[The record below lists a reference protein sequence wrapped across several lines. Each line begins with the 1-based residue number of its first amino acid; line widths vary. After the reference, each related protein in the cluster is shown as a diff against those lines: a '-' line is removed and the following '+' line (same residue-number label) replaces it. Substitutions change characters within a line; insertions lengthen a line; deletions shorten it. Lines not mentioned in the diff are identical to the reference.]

1 MTARSRDGMDFQTA
15 FGEVVREQRHANGLT
30 LRSLSGRGFIALGYL
45 SEVERG
51 HKCPSSDII
60 ASIADG
66 LGIDAGEL
74 IVQTGIRMTGVP
86 ESPESLFK
94 LRDRAWDE
102 QYSDLR

>member
-1 MTARSRDGMDFQTA
+1 MDFQTA
-15 FGEVVREQRHANGLT
+15 FGEVVREQRRAHKLT
-30 LRSLSGRGFIALGYL
+30 MRKITDRGHLGLGYL

-51 HKCPSSDII
+51 LKMPSSVII

-66 LGIDAGEL
+66 LGIDPSEL
-74 IVQTGIRMTGVP
+74 IIQTGMRMSNVP

-94 LRDRAWDE
+94 LRDRDWAN

>member
-1 MTARSRDGMDFQTA
+1 MTARSRNGMDFQTA
-15 FGEVVREQRHANGLT
+15 FGEVVREQRRANEIT
-30 LRSLSGRGFIALGYL
+30 MRSVTDRGHIALGYL

-51 HKCPSSDII
+51 HKMPSSLII

-66 LGIDAGEL
+66 LGIDASEL
-74 IVQTGIRMTGVP
+74 IIQTGMRMSNVP

-94 LRDRAWDE
+94 LRDRDWAN